1 MSLYPFELNACEHVC
16 AEFYQTMTPS
26 LRHDMIREWNW
37 DFCPNFLHWVVA
49 QDDCE
54 LATASLIFWSS
65 CPENYEMYN
74 ENLWP
79 CASDEYFFTVREVL
93 ERARK
98 SLYTHQTIGY
108 EIDSFLLTEF
118 KSALFESDNE
128 EYWELPETL
137 KRDVEGSDVP
147 KGLYFSTYLN
157 MKGVP
162 EHLAPRL
169 QEMDFYLFS
178 YQKEEEQVND
188 AEGRA

>member
-1 MSLYPFELNACEHVC
+1 MSLFPFELNAHEQVC
-16 AEFYQTMTPS
+16 ADFYQTMTPE

-54 LATASLIFWSS
+54 LGTASLIFWSS
-65 CPENYEMYN
+65 CPEDYEMYN

-79 CASDEYFFTVREVL
+79 RATDEYFFTVREVL
-93 ERARK
+93 ERAK
-98 SLYTHQTIGY
+98 ENLYTRQTVGY
-108 EIDSFLLTEF
+108 EIENFRLTEF
-118 KSALFESDNE
+118 KSALFESDNV
-128 EYWELPETL
+128 EYWELPNSL
-137 KRDVEGSDVP
+137 KRNVVGSDVP

-169 QEMDFYLFS
+169 KALDGYLFR
-178 YQKEEEQVND
+178 YQKEKEAND
-188 AEGRA
+188 AGGRA